1 MHSWEGPLN
10 RYVIGDVLINI
21 ALYVPFGM
29 SAFALFRRCKRTVL
43 AWIAPILL
51 GALLSGC
58 LEMIQLF
65 EPTRR
70 CSAVDLVCNVFGS
83 ALGILAGWIFEELA
97 AIRSADSTILVRAHV
112 FVDRASLALLFGGV
126 AYLFFPLFP
135 VLGRRA
141 TYQKI
146 GIFLHSG
153 YSPVTVASAAACW
166 FAAGLLLTAA
176 SREPARLWLAISL
189 LAIPAEI
196 LIVFRQPVIAELAGA
211 TIGFV
216 LFAVLGRRLP
226 ASVPALFFLLLLIVR
241 GLAPFHFQT
250 NPTAFSWTPFGGF
263 LAMDWRP
270 GMVILLEKLFYY
282 GAAIWLLRAAGLR
295 LLWAAP
301 LVAAVLAGLEL
312 VQRWL
317 PGRTPE
323 ITDPLLALLMG
334 AVLKACQPK
343 LFVT

>member
-1 MHSWEGPLN
+1 
-10 RYVIGDVLINI
+10 
-21 ALYVPFGM
+21 M
-29 SAFALFRRCKRTVL
+29 SAFSLFRRYKRTVL
-43 AWIAPILL
+43 AWIGPVLL
-51 GALLSGC
+51 GALFSGS

-65 EPTRR
+65 EPTRH
-70 CSAVDLVCNVFGS
+70 CSAVDLVCNTFGS
-83 ALGILAGWIFEELA
+83 ALGILVGWIFEELA
-97 AIRSADSTILVRAHV
+97 AIRSAGSTIQVRARV
-112 FVDRASLALLFGGV
+112 FVDRAALALLFCGV
-126 AYLFFPLFP
+126 AYLLFPIFP

-141 TYQKI
+141 THQKI
-146 GIFLHSG
+146 GIFFHSG
-153 YSPVTVASAAACW
+153 YSLVTVASAASCW
-166 FAAGLLLTAA
+166 FVAGRLLVAAG
-176 SREPARLWLAISL
+176 REPARLWLAISL

-226 ASVPALFFLLLLIVR
+226 AILPALLFLLLLMVR
-241 GLAPFHFQT
+241 GFAPFHFQT
-250 NPTAFSWTPFGGF
+250 NPTAFSWIPFGGF

-270 GMVILLEKLFYY
+270 GMVVLLEKLFYY

-301 LVAAVLAGLEL
+301 VVAAALAGIEV

-343 LFVT
+343 APMRECRYS